1 MNTTQIYNRNKGFSL
16 LEVLIAIVILSIG
29 LLGIAAMQVVSMKN
43 NHSAYLRSQ
52 ASLLAYEFSDIIRS
66 NPIAMA
72 ADKFGDA
79 AADGVDLNTAN
90 LGFTISSA
98 CLGYQNE
105 CDPTPP
111 NDTPDKLAE
120 VDLANWALK
129 INQTLPSGMATIS
142 RSGDIYNITVSWL
155 DDRTDSDGQGVNV
168 NGDVSG
174 STNDDIDLTA
184 DLDGDG
190 DNDISVAGNE
200 ANFKQIIV
208 SLEP

>member
-1 MNTTQIYNRNKGFSL
+1 MKTTQINNRHAGFSL

-66 NPIAMA
+66 NPVAMA

-90 LGFTISSA
+90 LGFTISSS
-98 CLGYQNE
+98 CINYQSG
-105 CDPTPP
+105 CIPGA
-111 NDTPDKLAE
+111 PDKLAE
-120 VDLANWALK
+120 ADLANWALK
-129 INQTLPSGMATIS
+129 INQTLPSGMATVS
-142 RSGDIYNITVSWL
+142 RSGDVYTIVVSWL
-155 DDRTDSDGQGVNV
+155 DDRSDSDGQGVNV
-168 NGDVSG
+168 NGDAG
-174 STNDDIDLTA
+174 NSTNDDINLT
-184 DLDGDG
+184 DDIDGDG
-190 DNDISVAGNE
+190 NNDISVTGNE
-200 ANFKQIIV
+200 VNFKQITM